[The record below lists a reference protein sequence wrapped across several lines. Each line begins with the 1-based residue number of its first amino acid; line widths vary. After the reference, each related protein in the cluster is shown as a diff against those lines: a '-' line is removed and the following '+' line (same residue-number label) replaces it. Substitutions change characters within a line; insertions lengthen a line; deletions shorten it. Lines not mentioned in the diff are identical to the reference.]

1 MYSIAFS
8 ILTFVYPCDIIYK
21 EAKIQE
27 FFKMWLWIGIGAG
40 AIVITACVTYVFCK
54 SSSSNKSI
62 SLEDIIGER
71 CTVIE
76 TVDNYA
82 GCGLVRVK
90 GTEWSARSV
99 SDDDVF
105 KVGESLKV
113 VAIEGVKLICNK
125 N

>member
-1 MYSIAFS
+1 
-8 ILTFVYPCDIIYK
+8 
-21 EAKIQE
+21 
-27 FFKMWLWIGIGAG
+27 MWLWIGLSASALFVLAS
-40 AIVITACVTYVFCK
+40 AIYILYK
-54 SSSSNKSI
+54 SSSVDKTI
-62 SLEDIIGER
+62 SLDNIIGEK
-71 CTVIE
+71 CTVVE

-105 KVGESLKV
+105 KTGESLKV

-125 N
+125 

>member
-1 MYSIAFS
+1 MSAVLVSVCSVYIAVKNRNAALNVS
-8 ILTFVYPCDIIYK
+8 LDDI
-21 EAKIQE
+21 
-27 FFKMWLWIGIGAG
+27 
-40 AIVITACVTYVFCK
+40 V
-54 SSSSNKSI
+54 
-62 SLEDIIGER
+62 GEK

-82 GCGLVRVK
+82 GSGQVRVK

-99 SDDDVF
+99 DDDDVF
-105 KVGESLKV
+105 EAGTTLRV

>member
-1 MYSIAFS
+1 
-8 ILTFVYPCDIIYK
+8 
-21 EAKIQE
+21 
-27 FFKMWLWIGIGAG
+27 MWFWIGFGIG
-40 AIVITACVTYVFCK
+40 VTTVVACFTYLLYKK
-54 SSSSNKSI
+54 SASDNAI
-62 SLEDIIGER
+62 SLDDVIGVK

-99 SDDDVF
+99 NDDDIF
-105 KVGESLKV
+105 KPGETLKI